1 MRRFTVLL
9 SIAVFILNPA
19 VWGASKDPQYKDV
32 SPELK
37 QVIKDFDSRGVLS
50 KFTGKYGDVYYRP
63 TSNISR
69 EDLVLALYE
78 YDQVVKNLLEAQ
90 RQLVK
95 KISDLQ
101 TRLAGLEKSGVSSTG
116 DQSTDVNVVVEMVQS
131 KLPEMIEKTP
141 SMKKVTGEMSSI
153 KNKVELLKM
162 PTEDMIAAILKDS
175 GEVSKALNKIV
186 TESLSNYSGK
196 SNLDEDE
203 IVSKLSRSPV
213 VANLI
218 QSQIKN
224 GIEEAKKSNQ
234 QRSSKNV
241 PEAPSEEAIVKAL
254 NNSPQVAKMLKT
266 YIKETTDAILAKQ
279 GAERSMSR
287 PNLPQLETMERTKNL
302 TKLSIA
308 LSMLA
313 VIFMAR

>member
-1 MRRFTVLL
+1 MRRFTALF
-9 SIAVFILNPA
+9 IITVFILNPVST
-19 VWGASKDPQYKDV
+19 VWGAPKEPQYKDV
-32 SPELK
+32 SPELS

-50 KFTGKYGDVYYRP
+50 KFTGKYGNVYYRP

-101 TRLAGLEKSGVSSTG
+101 TRLAGMEKSGVSSAN
-116 DQSTDVNVVVEMVQS
+116 DQSADVNVVVEMVES
-131 KLPEMIEKTP
+131 KLPEMIEKTS

-153 KNKVELLKM
+153 KNKVELLEM

-175 GEVSKALNKIV
+175 GEVAKALDKIV

-196 SNLDEDE
+196 NNLNEDE

-224 GIEEAKKSNQ
+224 GIEEAKKSNR
-234 QRSSKNV
+234 RSQNAS
-241 PEAPSEEAIVKAL
+241 EAPSEEAIVRAL

-266 YIKETTDAILAKQ
+266 YIKETMDSILAKQ
-279 GAERSMSR
+279 GASASR